1 VLPAVAP
8 VPDVEEPVLPDPL
21 PAFAIVPVTSTFW
34 PTYCWRFWLS
44 PPVRRYVDED
54 PRDALVLPAPA
65 APVVPVAVAPPARSP
80 PAVELLAVE
89 PLPLDEAL
97 VSMNAPLAWL
107 LAPAVAPPAAAP
119 PVVELAAPPLADCR
133 QPVTVI
139 VWLVW
144 LARSPDWAP
153 VGDWDPAPEAGGCC
167 AATPTASA
175 ALSMVPNIN

>member
-8 VPDVEEPVLPDPL
+8 VPDVEEPVLPAPL
-21 PAFAIVPVTSTFW
+21 ALAIDPVTSTFW

-54 PRDALVLPAPA
+54 PRDAVVLPA
-65 APVVPVAVAPPARSP
+65 APVVPVAVEPAPGRVAP
-80 PAVELLAVE
+80 LAVE
-89 PLPLDEAL
+89 PLAVEPLAL
-97 VSMNAPLAWL
+97 ADAFVSMNAPLAWL
-107 LAPAVAPPAAAP
+107 PAPAVAPPAAAP
-119 PVVELAAPPLADCR
+119 PVVEPAAPLADCR
-133 QPVTVI
+133 HPVTVI
-139 VWLVW
+139 VWLVVW

-167 AATPTASA
+167 AATPTARA